1 MRVLVLSHR
10 DILAALQP
18 QACAEAMAAVLA
30 GHARGETFMPLRSVM
45 MPPDAPGFMGLMP
58 GWSRGRDPEPS
69 QDDPEPS
76 QDGPEPSRD
85 GTAAFALKAV
95 CIMPGNPARGL
106 DAHQGLV
113 TLFDGETGVPTA
125 ILDASAITAVR
136 TAAVT
141 AVATGVLARP
151 DAATLAVLGA
161 GTQARAHLRALAGVR
176 AFERVWV
183 YAPTTAHAED
193 VAAEASAAGLAGA
206 SAGASA
212 SVTVAAS
219 AQEALRDADV
229 VVTVTSARKPVL
241 RREWLKPGAHLNAV
255 GASSPQNREIDTAT
269 VAASALFCD
278 SRESLRNEAGEFRL
292 AIAEGLIPG
301 DEHIRAELGE
311 VLAGTAAG
319 RRDPDELTMFRSL
332 GLAIE
337 DLAAAQCA
345 VATAVEQGIG
355 TEVEL

>member
-1 MRVLVLSHR
+1 MKVLVLSHR
-10 DILAALQP
+10 DVLAALQP
-18 QACAEAMAAVLA
+18 EACVAAMAAVLA
-30 GHARGETFMPLRSVM
+30 RHARGETFMPLRSVM
-45 MPPDAPGFMGLMP
+45 APPGASGFMGLMP
-58 GWSRGRDPEPS
+58 GWSRGRD
-69 QDDPEPS
+69 
-76 QDGPEPSRD
+76 G
-85 GTAAFALKAV
+85 GTDVFSLKTV

-141 AVATGVLARP
+141 AVATGALARP

-193 VAAEASAAGLAGA
+193 VAAEVSAAGLAGA

-212 SVTVAAS
+212 SARVTVAAS

-229 VVTVTSARKPVL
+229 VVTVTNAREPVL

-255 GASSPQNREIDTAT
+255 GASSPTMREIDTAT

-278 SRESLRNEAGEFRL
+278 SRESLQNEAGEFRL
-292 AIAEGLIPG
+292 AVTEGLIAG
-301 DEHIRAELGE
+301 VEHVRAELGE

-319 RRDPDELTMFRSL
+319 RRDAGELTMFRSL

-345 VATAVEQGIG
+345 VATATEQGIG

>member
-10 DILAALQP
+10 DVVAALRP
-18 QACAEAMAAVLA
+18 RPCAEAMAAVLA

-58 GWSRGRDPEPS
+58 GWSRG
-69 QDDPEPS
+69 
-76 QDGPEPSRD
+76 D
-85 GTAAFALKAV
+85 GTVAFALKAV

-125 ILDASAITAVR
+125 ILDASAVTAVR

-141 AVATGVLARP
+141 SVATGALARP

-161 GTQARAHLRALAGVR
+161 GTQARAHVRALVGVR

-183 YAPTTAHAED
+183 HAPTTAHAED
-193 VAAEASAAGLAGA
+193 VAAEASAAGLAG
-206 SAGASA
+206 
-212 SVTVAAS
+212 VTVAAS
-219 AQEALRDADV
+219 AQAALRDADV
-229 VVTVTSARKPVL
+229 VVTVTSAREPVL
-241 RREWLKPGAHLNAV
+241 RREWLKPGAHLNAF
-255 GASSPQNREIDTAT
+255 GASSPQMREIDTAT

-278 SRESLRNEAGEFRL
+278 SRESLHNEAGEFRL
-292 AIAEGLIPG
+292 AVTEGLISG
-301 DEHIRAELGE
+301 GEHVRAELGE

-319 RRDPDELTMFRSL
+319 RRDAGELTMFRSL

-345 VATAVEQGIG
+345 VATATQQGIG

>member
-10 DILAALQP
+10 DVLAALQP
-18 QACAEAMAAVLA
+18 QPCAAAMAAVLA

-45 MPPDAPGFMGLMP
+45 MPPDAAGFMGLMP
-58 GWSRGRDPEPS
+58 GWSRGQAGGGDKS
-69 QDDPEPS
+69 T
-76 QDGPEPSRD
+76 GV
-85 GTAAFALKAV
+85 FALKAV
-95 CIMPGNPARGL
+95 CILPGNPARGL

-125 ILDASAITAVR
+125 ILDASAVTAVR

-141 AVATGVLARP
+141 AVATGALARP

-183 YAPTTAHAED
+183 YAPTAAHAEE
-193 VAAEASAAGLAGA
+193 VAEEGVSAGLAG
-206 SAGASA
+206 
-212 SVTVAAS
+212 VTVAAS
-219 AQEALRDADV
+219 AQAALRDADV
-229 VVTVTSARKPVL
+229 VVTVTSAREPVL

-255 GASSPQNREIDTAT
+255 GASSPRSREIDTAT

-292 AIAEGLIPG
+292 AIAEGLITG
-301 DEHIRAELGE
+301 DEHVRAELGE

-319 RRDPDELTMFRSL
+319 RRDAGELTMFRSL
-332 GLAIE
+332 GLAVE

-345 VATAVEQGIG
+345 VAVAAQQGIG